1 MNYSA
6 TSLFA
11 WRGRDHLTVVELP
24 EDKRGLEHIQNT
36 HTIWAKKHKGK
47 GKKTTRS
54 TDDMPLW
61 YIIYPPLCS
70 VLLSKHFHTQAN
82 LE

>member
-1 MNYSA
+1 MNYGA

-11 WRGRDHLTVVELP
+11 WRGIDHLTVVELP
-24 EDKRGLEHIQNT
+24 EEKRGLEHIQNV
-36 HTIWAKKHKGK
+36 HTLWTKRRKNNQSK
-47 GKKTTRS
+47 TRS
-54 TDDMPLW
+54 KDEAPLW
-61 YIIYPPLCS
+61 YIICPPLFS

>member
-1 MNYSA
+1 MNYGA

-36 HTIWAKKHKGK
+36 HTIWSKRQKNRK
-47 GKKTTRS
+47 TRS

-61 YIIYPPLCS
+61 YILCPPLCS